1 MVRTGTPDRR
11 DRVFVPHG
19 PADRGPG
26 LQRGCRRLSLE
37 DLEDAGLRR
46 ALTKAVQSP
55 SYAGQR
61 DSPRPVR
68 TEWVARV
75 QDAVE
80 RAEGE
85 PTCTKPMSSPTSS
98 SSTTPLF

>member
-46 ALTKAVQSP
+46 AL
-55 SYAGQR
+55 
-61 DSPRPVR
+61 
-68 TEWVARV
+68 
-75 QDAVE
+75 
-80 RAEGE
+80 
-85 PTCTKPMSSPTSS
+85 
-98 SSTTPLF
+98 